1 MKNVRVNIT
10 IPQASPS
17 ELQSV
22 KKSLVKQGVKVDS
35 VLDAICVITGEIA
48 QSKLS
53 SLDPGT
59 GATVELDQTVQ
70 LPPSDSPIQ

>member
-10 IPQASPS
+10 VPQATASD
-17 ELQSV
+17 LQAV
-22 KKSLVKQGVKVDS
+22 KKSLVRQGVKVDS

-59 GATVELDQTVQ
+59 GATVELDLSVQ